1 MFSLKRLVYIVL
13 LLALNRC
20 GECDGSNTYQIKSVS
35 PDPTI
40 NGKCHYV
47 ADGLETCASWQKTQH
62 VSFADT
68 CGKFALSQILTRAQ
82 ISKYK

>member
-1 MFSLKRLVYIVL
+1 MISLKKIFYIVL
-13 LLALNRC
+13 LLGLNRC
-20 GECDGSNTYQIKSVS
+20 GECDGSSTYQIKSVT

-40 NGKCHYV
+40 KWKCHYV

-68 CGKFALSQILTRAQ
+68 CSKFALSQILTRAQ
-82 ISKYK
+82 ISKYQ